1 MSALVL
7 NVASRI
13 QIQYQIAYLPKLCRR
28 SSRKER
34 LPDLN
39 RLYKTGYKQWPLYR
53 RPRTA
58 YYTLHLSSNT
68 MYKLWVHSL
77 ILIQCIK
84 HPMAAFAWNDVLPIT
99 LGLWHVWWDERKSC
113 DWLYI
118 LTVQGFLPFLECP
131 TTTLENQNSSLWNA
145 ACGGSPGDLA
155 LIFKIPREILG
166 TPTLTPKFRAAEQ
179 FLKCG
184 GRRPTLLKRWG
195 EGRGKFGCSLFLAV

>member
-1 MSALVL
+1 
-7 NVASRI
+7 
-13 QIQYQIAYLPKLCRR
+13 
-28 SSRKER
+28 
-34 LPDLN
+34 
-39 RLYKTGYKQWPLYR
+39 
-53 RPRTA
+53 
-58 YYTLHLSSNT
+58 
-68 MYKLWVHSL
+68 
-77 ILIQCIK
+77 
-84 HPMAAFAWNDVLPIT
+84 MAAFAWNDVLPIT

-145 ACGGSPGDLA
+145 ACNGSPGDPA

-195 EGRGKFGCSLFLAV
+195 GGGGRGKFGLMNLSWVIVERSHIAESTFLLLSLNAHAGSTTRSLQIMVSHCRFL

>member
-1 MSALVL
+1 
-7 NVASRI
+7 
-13 QIQYQIAYLPKLCRR
+13 
-28 SSRKER
+28 
-34 LPDLN
+34 
-39 RLYKTGYKQWPLYR
+39 
-53 RPRTA
+53 
-58 YYTLHLSSNT
+58 
-68 MYKLWVHSL
+68 
-77 ILIQCIK
+77 
-84 HPMAAFAWNDVLPIT
+84 MAAFAWNDVLPIT

-145 ACGGSPGDLA
+145 ACNGSPGDLA

-195 EGRGKFGCSLFLAV
+195 GGGGGGANLAVLSFWLFRTFSLMNLSWVIVERSHVAESTFLLLSLNAHAGSTTRSLQIMVSHCRFL